1 MSKADVKQYIKSL
14 DRTSLE
20 ELVLDMY
27 SARKE
32 AREFFEYAIHPNDTV
47 KADLCKDII
56 LKEFFPSRGE
66 PKTRFSV
73 CRKAIRDFRALD
85 PHPELLADVLLYLP
99 EKAAE
104 FSDTWGDLWEAF
116 YDSAYNNFVVA
127 MKYIQAHDL
136 QPLFQSRIERLLYHT
151 TNAGYAFPDIM
162 HDAYYEYSD
171 GTSLGQ

>member
-1 MSKADVKQYIKSL
+1 MSKTDVKRYINSL
-14 DRTSLE
+14 DRDALE
-20 ELVLDMY
+20 QLVMDLY

-32 AREFFEYAIHPNDTV
+32 AQEFLEYVIHPNDTV